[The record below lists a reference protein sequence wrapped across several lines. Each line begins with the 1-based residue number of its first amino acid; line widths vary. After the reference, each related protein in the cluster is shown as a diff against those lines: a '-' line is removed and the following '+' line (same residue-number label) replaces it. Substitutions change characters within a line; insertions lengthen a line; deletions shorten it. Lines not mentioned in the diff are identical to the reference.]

1 MPSFKNY
8 QLTARKIDIFDAL
21 KFEGI
26 LISFRKLILSSV
38 SLTALEGFPAVA
50 LWLF

>member
-1 MPSFKNY
+1 MPSFSNY

-26 LISFRKLILSSV
+26 LTSFRELILSLL
-38 SLTALEGFPAVA
+38 SLIALEGF
-50 LWLF
+50 